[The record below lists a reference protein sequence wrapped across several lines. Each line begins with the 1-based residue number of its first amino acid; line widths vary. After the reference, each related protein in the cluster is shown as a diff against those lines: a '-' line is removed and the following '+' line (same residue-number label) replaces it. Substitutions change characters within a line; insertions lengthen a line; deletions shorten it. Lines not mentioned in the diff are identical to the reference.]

1 PRVRRDPRSLPTRRT
16 SYLVRL
22 GTHLDPLGR
31 HDLDRFTGMHRLD
44 DLVYHLVELG
54 LVAAPG
60 ELRLRTVER
69 HRGRRGVRVQLPGH
83 LVQPAHAV
91 VVRGV
96 DTLRRVV
103 PVHRVGDERDRALV
117 VDV

>member
-22 GTHLDPLGR
+22 GTHLEPLGR
-31 HDLDRFTGMHRLD
+31 HDLERFTGMHRLD

-83 LVQPAHAV
+83 LRSEEHTSELQS
-91 VVRGV
+91 R
-96 DTLRRVV
+96 
-103 PVHRVGDERDRALV
+103 ENLV
-117 VDV
+117 CR